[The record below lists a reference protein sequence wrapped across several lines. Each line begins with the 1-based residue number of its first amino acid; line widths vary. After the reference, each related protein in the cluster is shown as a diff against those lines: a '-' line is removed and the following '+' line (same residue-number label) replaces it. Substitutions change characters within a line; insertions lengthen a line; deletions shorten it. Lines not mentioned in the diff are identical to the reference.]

1 MLLFIS
7 THNNDAPITVVLPT
21 PIPAIHHPTPSR
33 SYHQYQPP
41 QQHYNTPTTY
51 NFGYQVFDVNS
62 YSNYGHKEA
71 RDGYVTSGEYRVAL
85 PDGRTQV
92 VRYTADENGYRA
104 DVSYEGEAQYPPP
117 HYRG

>member
-1 MLLFIS
+1 MTLTI
-7 THNNDAPITVVLPT
+7 AVVLPT
-21 PIPAIHHPTPSR
+21 PLPAIQRPPNPA
-33 SYHQYQPP
+33 SYHPQPRA
-41 QQHYNTPTTY
+41 HYTPAATY
-51 NFGYQVFDVNS
+51 NFGYQVFDVDS

-71 RDGYVTSGEYRVAL
+71 REGYVTSGEYRVAL

-117 HYRG
+117 HYYG

>member
-1 MLLFIS
+1 MPLTI
-7 THNNDAPITVVLPT
+7 AVVLPT
-21 PIPAIHHPTPSR
+21 PLPAIHRPQNPA
-33 SYHQYQPP
+33 SYHPQPRA
-41 QQHYNTPTTY
+41 HYTPGATY
-51 NFGYQVFDVNS
+51 NFGYQVFDVDS

-71 RDGYVTSGEYRVAL
+71 REGYVTSGEYRVAL

-117 HYRG
+117 HYYG

>member
-1 MLLFIS
+1 MPLYLIY
-7 THNNDAPITVVLPT
+7 
-21 PIPAIHHPTPSR
+21 R
-33 SYHQYQPP
+33 
-41 QQHYNTPTTY
+41 
-51 NFGYQVFDVNS
+51 YQVFDVNS

-117 HYRG
+117 NYYG

>member
-1 MLLFIS
+1 MLLPLS
-7 THNNDAPITVVLPT
+7 THNNDAPITVVVLPT
-21 PIPAIHHPTPSR
+21 PLPAIHHPTPR
-33 SYHQYQPP
+33 SYQP
-41 QQHYNTPTTY
+41 QQQYTSPTTY
-51 NFGYQVFDVNS
+51 NFGYQVFDMNS

-104 DVSYEGEAQYPPP
+104 DVTYEGEAQYPPP
-117 HYRG
+117 QYYG

>member
-1 MLLFIS
+1 M
-7 THNNDAPITVVLPT
+7 PT
-21 PIPAIHHPTPSR
+21 PLPAIHQPTPR
-33 SYHQYQPP
+33 SYHHQPQP
-41 QQHYNTPTTY
+41 HYTPAAY

-104 DVSYEGEAQYPPP
+104 DVTYEGEAQYPPP
-117 HYRG
+117 HYFG

>member
-1 MLLFIS
+1 MPLTI
-7 THNNDAPITVVLPT
+7 AVVLPT
-21 PIPAIHHPTPSR
+21 PLPAIHPRRHPNPA
-33 SYHQYQPP
+33 SYHHQPRA
-41 QQHYNTPTTY
+41 HYTPGATY
-51 NFGYQVFDVNS
+51 NFGYQVFDVDS

-71 RDGYVTSGEYRVAL
+71 REGYVTSGEYRVAL

-117 HYRG
+117 HYYG

>member
-1 MLLFIS
+1 MPLTI
-7 THNNDAPITVVLPT
+7 AVVLPT
-21 PIPAIHHPTPSR
+21 PLPAIHRPPTPA
-33 SYHQYQPP
+33 SYHPQPRA
-41 QQHYNTPTTY
+41 HYTPGATY
-51 NFGYQVFDVNS
+51 NFGYQVFDVDS

-71 RDGYVTSGEYRVAL
+71 REGYVTSGEYRVAL

-117 HYRG
+117 HYYG

>member
-1 MLLFIS
+1 MPLTI
-7 THNNDAPITVVLPT
+7 AVVLPT
-21 PIPAIHHPTPSR
+21 PLPAIHRPPTPA
-33 SYHQYQPP
+33 SYHPQPRA
-41 QQHYNTPTTY
+41 HYTPGTTY
-51 NFGYQVFDVNS
+51 NFGYQVFDVDS

-71 RDGYVTSGEYRVAL
+71 REGYVTSGEYRVAL

-117 HYRG
+117 HYYG

>member
-1 MLLFIS
+1 MPLTI
-7 THNNDAPITVVLPT
+7 AVVLPT
-21 PIPAIHHPTPSR
+21 PLPAIHPQRPPNPA
-33 SYHQYQPP
+33 SYHPQPRA
-41 QQHYNTPTTY
+41 HYTPGAATY
-51 NFGYQVFDVNS
+51 NFGYQVFDVDS

-71 RDGYVTSGEYRVAL
+71 REGYVTSGEYRVAL

-117 HYRG
+117 HYYG

>member
-1 MLLFIS
+1 MPLTI
-7 THNNDAPITVVLPT
+7 AVVLPT
-21 PIPAIHHPTPSR
+21 PLPAIHRPPTPA
-33 SYHQYQPP
+33 SYHPQPRA
-41 QQHYNTPTTY
+41 HYTPGAATY
-51 NFGYQVFDVNS
+51 NFGYQVFDVDS

-71 RDGYVTSGEYRVAL
+71 REGYVTSGEYRVAL

-117 HYRG
+117 HYYG

>member
-1 MLLFIS
+1 MLFFIS
-7 THNNDAPITVVLPT
+7 THNKDAPITVVLPT
-21 PIPAIHHPTPSR
+21 PIPAIHHPTPR
-33 SYHQYQPP
+33 SYQHYKP
-41 QQHYNTPTTY
+41 QQNYNTPSTY

>member
-1 MLLFIS
+1 MLLTF
-7 THNNDAPITVVLPT
+7 AVVLPT
-21 PIPAIHHPTPSR
+21 PLPAIHRPQTPA
-33 SYHQYQPP
+33 SYHPQPRA
-41 QQHYNTPTTY
+41 HYTPGATY
-51 NFGYQVFDVNS
+51 NFGYQVFDVDS

-71 RDGYVTSGEYRVAL
+71 REGYVTSGEYRVAL

-117 HYRG
+117 HYYG

>member
-1 MLLFIS
+1 MTLTI
-7 THNNDAPITVVLPT
+7 AVVLPT
-21 PIPAIHHPTPSR
+21 PLPAIQRPPTPA
-33 SYHQYQPP
+33 SYPP
-41 QQHYNTPTTY
+41 QPRAHYTPGATY
-51 NFGYQVFDVNS
+51 NFGYQVFDVDS

-71 RDGYVTSGEYRVAL
+71 REGYVTSGEYRVAL

-117 HYRG
+117 HYYG

>member
-1 MLLFIS
+1 MTLTI
-7 THNNDAPITVVLPT
+7 AVVLPT
-21 PIPAIHHPTPSR
+21 PLPAIHRPPNPA
-33 SYHQYQPP
+33 SYHPQPRA
-41 QQHYNTPTTY
+41 HYTPGATY
-51 NFGYQVFDVNS
+51 NFGYQVFDVDS

-71 RDGYVTSGEYRVAL
+71 REGYVTSGEYRVAL

-117 HYRG
+117 HYYG

>member
-1 MLLFIS
+1 MPLTI
-7 THNNDAPITVVLPT
+7 AVVLPT
-21 PIPAIHHPTPSR
+21 PLPAIQRPPNPA
-33 SYHQYQPP
+33 SYHPQPRA
-41 QQHYNTPTTY
+41 HYTPGATY
-51 NFGYQVFDVNS
+51 NFGYQVFDVDS

-71 RDGYVTSGEYRVAL
+71 REGYVTSGEYRVAL

-117 HYRG
+117 HYYG